1 MTVFKGQ
8 HYLLPDDAPAQAHSP
23 TSVAA
28 AKSQPKAKK
37 ESDKRT
43 ILNALEENGPMTDE
57 QLVACTGIGANTLRP
72 RRVELV
78 RAGLVVAVGEGR
90 TSGGHRAATW
100 GRV

>member
-8 HYLLPDDAPAQAHSP
+8 RYFGFDDAPAQQHSP

-28 AKSQPKAKK
+28 AAIQPKAKK

-43 ILNALEENGPMTDE
+43 IINALEENGPMTDE

-78 RAGLVVAVGEGR
+78 RAGLVKAVGEGR
-90 TSGGHRAATW
+90 TTSGHRATAW